1 MTARIRAGVGGTTGL
16 GLSVGSSTDSAGFG
30 HLVRG
35 RTNKQIAQRLG
46 VTDHTVKTQVNRI
59 YEKLEVRN
67 RLDLLTLAIE
77 RLGRGVTDPQ
87 GGPRLARKHPP
98 LVVVAESHVA
108 LLGSQR

>member
-1 MTARIRAGVGGTTGL
+1 LKAAIAPWNTEPGRA
-16 GLSVGSSTDSAGFG
+16 LSKREREVFG

-77 RLGRGVTDPQ
+77 RGWVEESPQRKAARG
-87 GGPRLARKHPP
+87 
-98 LVVVAESHVA
+98 
-108 LLGSQR
+108 